1 MTLLIFMLTKLL
13 MNFKK
18 ISVFLLPVIPDLW
31 LRMRQLL
38 SALLARVVSKS
49 SFEFDLAAIMG
60 RKVGERHCNVVY
72 PRCYYALA
80 KLIEVKHQP

>member
-1 MTLLIFMLTKLL
+1 MAKDEAAIVSSFGQGEL
-13 MNFKK
+13 
-18 ISVFLLPVIPDLW
+18 
-31 LRMRQLL
+31 
-38 SALLARVVSKS
+38 VVSKS

-80 KLIEVKHQP
+80 KLIEVMHQPELM